1 LLRRC
6 IHPWSPARR
15 ATTDEWS
22 SAMACF
28 PKIDQPCPLGI
39 DAQKRIDGYCGH
51 CSKAVHS
58 LDAMSDAE
66 RIGFLRNASGP
77 MCVSYRVR
85 APRSA
90 ALGLGA
96 VLVLSMA
103 GQGHADPVG
112 GDAAAAAPATA
123 TAQAAVVAPPPK
135 EEPPVMMM
143 GGVSAP
149 ASATFIDEDDAPELP
164 TVHE

>member
-1 LLRRC
+1 
-6 IHPWSPARR
+6 
-15 ATTDEWS
+15 
-22 SAMACF
+22 MACF

-39 DAQKRIDGYCGH
+39 DEQKRIDGYCGR

-77 MCVSYRVR
+77 VCVSYRVR

-103 GQGHADPVG
+103 GQGHADPIGSDVPAG
-112 GDAAAAAPATA
+112 APATV
-123 TAQAAVVAPPPK
+123 QAAVVAPPPK

-143 GGVSAP
+143 GGVSDP
-149 ASATFIDEDDAPELP
+149 ASVTFIEEDDAPELP
-164 TVHE
+164 VVHDAATPAHM